1 MSTTIP
7 IHTSDRKK
15 FKGCRREWDF
25 SSVIRQAYRPA
36 RVARPLGFGTSIHK
50 GLETLYTP
58 DTWNMVKNGG
68 APAAAVYTASLQA
81 FRDQQLWSKQVY
93 LKQTGQEFL
102 PEQFQVEYDE
112 DMKLG
117 DGMLRNY
124 FKWHRREDQ
133 FIPVAVELDFEV
145 PLCYPSGPQI
155 YIRKNGE
162 WLGVV
167 YRGRIDVLVR
177 DLDGGFWIMDHKTN
191 ARWDDR
197 FGFLELDEQCGSYC
211 WALQVMLGIKIE
223 GVIYSELY
231 KGAPEPPERLT
242 RPYKGRNFST
252 NKQQNTT
259 YDLFIQT
266 LKDANEPFG
275 PYADYINFLKAEG
288 KTYFRREQIHR
299 SQIEL
304 KNLGLQ
310 IAEEAQDMLD
320 KPRIYPNP
328 GKYTCDWCAYRQP
341 CIATNDG
348 SDVQF
353 ILNTNYIKVK
363 GHYGANERP
372 STS

>member
-25 SSVIRQAYRPA
+25 SSVIRQSYRPA
-36 RVARPLGFGTSIHK
+36 RLARPLSFGTSIHK
-50 GLETLYTP
+50 GLETLYHP
-58 DTWNMVKNGG
+58 DTWEMVKNGG

-93 LKQTGQEFL
+93 LKQTKQDFL

-117 DGMLRNY
+117 EGMLRNY

-145 PLCYPSGPQI
+145 PLFEIPGI
-155 YIRKNGE
+155 DE
-162 WLGVV
+162 DFLVV

-259 YDLFIQT
+259 YHLFIET
-266 LKDANEPFG
+266 LKAQGEPLS

-299 SQIEL
+299 SQTEL

-310 IAEEAQDMLD
+310 IADEAHDMLESP
-320 KPRIYPNP
+320 KIYPNP
-328 GKYTCDWCAYRQP
+328 GKYTCDWCSYRQP

-353 ILNTNYIKVK
+353 ILDTNYIKVK